1 MKGDYKQRKLRYG
14 QCVLL
19 GIEIECRRPSPHDA
33 LWAAGLNSAWHYTL
47 PPNLRPV
54 ERGYVA
60 GYYARR
66 WKCVDAALRTVGVPI
81 DDPL

>member
-33 LWAAGLNSAWHYTL
+33 LWAAGLLYSWKFVL
-47 PPNLRPV
+47 PPSLRPKQ
-54 ERGYVA
+54 GYVP
-60 GYYARR
+60 GYYNRR